1 MAYDNQN
8 HSVNRI
14 GGTGLG
20 YRGKDRNAGLYDESS
35 TPQFNLGDKMELADG
50 RCFRYCYFDAAVTVG
65 KMVAPDMSTAAAVEL
80 SDKTISNGGA
90 GSSVVTITGNGSAG
104 PPADFEGVSANQYSG
119 SYLHV
124 TDGAGEGFTYRIKS
138 NGAAS
143 SDAVEFT
150 LYDPIVTALATGAS
164 DVAISPGLF
173 KNVHITDAT
182 QGAVVDYIPTGVTV
196 TGVTAQYY
204 AWVQTKGVATVLAD
218 GTVTLANRLTLS
230 DGTNGAVQLKDAET
244 EIEIGYGLATVATG
258 EYAPVMLDI
267 PGID

>member
-1 MAYDNQN
+1 MAYDNHN
-8 HSVNRI
+8 FAVHRI
-14 GGTGLG
+14 GGDGNQGLQ
-20 YRGKDRNAGLYDESS
+20 AESS
-35 TPQFNLGDKMELADG
+35 TPKHDLGEKIELADG

-65 KMVAPDMSTAAAVEL
+65 KRVAPDMSTAAAVEI
-80 SDKTISNGGA
+80 SDGVIATGGA
-90 GSSVVTITGNGSAG
+90 GSSVVTITGSGSSG
-104 PPADFEGVSANQYSG
+104 PPADFQGVGANQYSG
-119 SYLHV
+119 SYLHI

-164 DVAISPGLF
+164 DFAITPGLF

-182 QGAVVDYIPTGVTV
+182 QGAVVDYIPVGVTV
-196 TGVTAQYY
+196 RGVTAEYY

-230 DGTNGAVQLKDAET
+230 DGTNGSVQLKDAEV
-244 EIEIGYGLATVATG
+244 EVEVGYALATVATG
-258 EYAPVMLDI
+258 EYAPVMLRGLVD
-267 PGID
+267 